1 MNRLV
6 SCTVLLAVVAVWGW
20 TFSLMKGPVETYGVV
35 SFLAVRFVLGAA
47 AISLAA
53 ARRTTWRT
61 LRVGGPIGLVL
72 AAAYLVQTYG
82 LRHTTATNTG
92 LITGLFVVFAPLA
105 NRLLFGVRTRPA
117 LWVAVGISVVGLAML
132 AGGGLNGVAPG
143 DVVTVGAA
151 ALFGLHIALLDR
163 HAKHHDAI
171 VLAQG
176 QLTVAAAVFLLVWPL
191 AEPVRLPPPGWSLD
205 AVWPALL
212 VTGLV
217 ATAAAFLVQTYVQQ
231 RLRAVPTAMI
241 IVTEPLFAALFGYL
255 IGGDRLTGMQMAG
268 AGLMVAALVLAELY
282 PLMRKPRRRGEGDR
296 RPNHPGAHENGAR
309 ENGM

>member
-1 MNRLV
+1 MTRLV
-6 SCTVLLAVVAVWGW
+6 SCLLLLAVVAVWGW

-35 SFLAVRFVLGAA
+35 SFLAVRFALGAV

-53 ARRTTWRT
+53 VRRTTWRT
-61 LRVGGPIGLVL
+61 LRVGAPIGLVL
-72 AAAYLVQTYG
+72 AAAYLAQTYG
-82 LRHTTATNTG
+82 LRYTTATNTG

-105 NRLLFGVRTRPA
+105 NRVLFGVRTRSA
-117 LWVAVGISVVGLAML
+117 LWGAIGISIVGLGLL
-132 AGGGLNGVAPG
+132 ARGGLNGVALG
-143 DVVTVGAA
+143 DILTLGAA

-163 HAKHHDAI
+163 HAKHHDAV

-176 QLTVAAAVFLLVWPL
+176 QLTVAAVVFLLVWPL
-191 AEPVRLPPPGWSLD
+191 TEPVVLPPPGWGVD

-231 RLRAVPTAMI
+231 RLRAVQTAMI

-255 IGGDRLTGMQMAG
+255 IHGDRLTGMQMLG
-268 AGLMVAALVLAELY
+268 AGLMVVALILAEVY
-282 PLMRKPRRRGEGDR
+282 PMARKTW
-296 RPNHPGAHENGAR
+296 RPTET
-309 ENGM
+309 

>member
-1 MNRLV
+1 MNRLAW
-6 SCTVLLAVVAVWGW
+6 CLLLLAVVAVWGW
-20 TFSLMKGPVETYGVV
+20 TFSLMKGPVEAYGVV
-35 SFLAVRFVLGAA
+35 SFLAVRFAIGAG

-72 AAAYLVQTYG
+72 AGAYLVQTYG

-92 LITGLFVVFAPLA
+92 LITGLFIVFAPLA

-117 LWVAVGISVVGLAML
+117 LWGAIGISVVGLGLL
-132 AGGGLNGVAPG
+132 AGGGLNGVALG
-143 DVVTVGAA
+143 DVLTLGAA

-163 HAKHHDAI
+163 YAKPHDAV

-176 QLTVAAAVFLLVWPL
+176 QLTAAAAVFLVAWPL
-191 AEPVRLPPPGWSLD
+191 IEPVRLPPSGWGMD

-231 RLRAVPTAMI
+231 RLRAVQAAMI

-255 IGGDRLTGMQMAG
+255 VRGDRLTGVQMAG
-268 AGLMVAALVLAELY
+268 AALMVAALVLVEVY
-282 PLMRKPRRRGEGDR
+282 PLLRKRRE
-296 RPNHPGAHENGAR
+296 PAVT
-309 ENGM
+309 

>member
-6 SCTVLLAVVAVWGW
+6 SCLLLLAIVAVWGW
-20 TFSLMKGPVETYGVV
+20 TFSLMKGPIERYGVV
-35 SFLAVRFVLGAA
+35 SFLAVRFALGAA

-53 ARRTTWRT
+53 VRRTTWRT
-61 LRVGGPIGLVL
+61 LRVGGGIGLVL

-92 LITGLFVVFAPLA
+92 LITGLFIVFAPLA
-105 NRLLFGVRTRPA
+105 NRLLFGVRTRVA
-117 LWVAVGISVVGLAML
+117 LWLAIGVSVVGLGLL
-132 AGGGLNGVAPG
+132 AGGGLNGVALG
-143 DVVTVGAA
+143 DVLTLGAA

-176 QLTVAAAVFLLVWPL
+176 QLTVAAGVFLLAWPL
-191 AEPVRLPPPGWSLD
+191 TEPVRLPPPGWGMD

-231 RLRAVPTAMI
+231 RLRAVQTAMI

-255 IGGDRLTGMQMAG
+255 VPGDRLTGVQMAG
-268 AGLMVAALVLAELY
+268 AGLMVAALVLAEVY
-282 PLMRKPRRRGEGDR
+282 PMVRKT
-296 RPNHPGAHENGAR
+296 RPSAR
-309 ENGM
+309 VY

>member
-1 MNRLV
+1 MTRLV
-6 SCTVLLAVVAVWGW
+6 SCLLLLAVVAVWGW

-35 SFLAVRFVLGAA
+35 SFLAVRFALGAV

-53 ARRTTWRT
+53 VRRTTWRT
-61 LRVGGPIGLVL
+61 LRVGAPIGLVL
-72 AAAYLVQTYG
+72 AAAYLAQTYG
-82 LRHTTATNTG
+82 LRYTTATNTG

-105 NRLLFGVRTRPA
+105 NRVLFGVRTRSA
-117 LWVAVGISVVGLAML
+117 LWGAIGISIVGLGLL
-132 AGGGLNGVAPG
+132 ARGGLNGVALG
-143 DVVTVGAA
+143 DILTLGAA

-163 HAKHHDAI
+163 HAKHHDAV

-176 QLTVAAAVFLLVWPL
+176 QLTVASVVFLLVWPL
-191 AEPVRLPPPGWSLD
+191 TEPVVLPPPGWGVD

-231 RLRAVPTAMI
+231 RLRAVQTAMI

-255 IGGDRLTGMQMAG
+255 IHGDRLTGMQMLG
-268 AGLMVAALVLAELY
+268 AGLMVVALILAEVY
-282 PLMRKPRRRGEGDR
+282 PMARKTW
-296 RPNHPGAHENGAR
+296 RPTET
-309 ENGM
+309 